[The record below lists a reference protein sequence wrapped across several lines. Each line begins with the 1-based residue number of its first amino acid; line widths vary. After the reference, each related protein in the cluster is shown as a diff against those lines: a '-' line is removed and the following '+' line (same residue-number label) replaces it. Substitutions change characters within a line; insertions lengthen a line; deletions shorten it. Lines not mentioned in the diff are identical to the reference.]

1 MEETIMSND
10 NKELKNNELCEDKQE
25 ARQLTEEE
33 LEQVTGG
40 VLPDGNKPDG
50 VLPGNDKIG
59 IIGEEYSIVGELPA
73 L

>member
-1 MEETIMSND
+1 MKTPEELN
-10 NKELKNNELCEDKQE
+10 ELKKQYEELNEKCRE
-25 ARQLTEEE
+25 LTPEE

-40 VLPDGNKPDG
+40 VLPDGNKSDG

-59 IIGEEYSIVGELPA
+59 IIGEEYSLVGELPA